1 MKVFSYSQWQY
12 DLLMNEATTGS
23 TDEDVM
29 ECVSCGD
36 EIGIGYV
43 RAMDK
48 DKVDDQINTDEGQR
62 CSDCLAMFLST
73 TSHDV
78 TSPAILK
85 ESN

>member
-1 MKVFSYSQWQY
+1 MKVFEYSNWRY
-12 DLLMNEATTGS
+12 DIGRHN
-23 TDEDVM
+23 DIM
-29 ECVSCGD
+29 ECVTCGE
-36 EIGIGYV
+36 EISIGYV
-43 RAMDK
+43 MALSA